1 MLRVIVD
8 FADLI
13 TAGLLP
19 RHQAIAASWPR
30 RVLISLA
37 AFLLLLPLLL
47 YYWTGLICDEL
58 FFRRYR
64 RVVVRKPVFILGVPR
79 SGTTALH
86 EALSADNQFTT
97 TRTWECLLAPSIT
110 HRYLWRGI
118 GRGDRRLG
126 APLRRLAGW
135 INQNWLAPLTNAHP
149 LQLQAPEEDYLTLLP
164 QLSAFI
170 LIIASPENRRLWRLG
185 RGDQALQASERQKL
199 MRHYHR
205 SIQRHLYF
213 HGSEKRYLAKNA
225 SFATLTGSL
234 LDRFPDARIIACLRE
249 PEQVVSSQLSSLLP
263 TLRILYGRVNHKVFN
278 ERMLRQLHFA
288 YQNLLQKL
296 PQKAPKQAVFLPLD
310 AQRQGLGEAIKTIYQ
325 ALDIPLSADFEQ
337 CLQALAERARSHQ
350 SGHRHRLA
358 DHALDEVTVQTRFAD
373 IHAAFDFT
381 QTTPQPATALN
392 PLQPART
399 VVVVCD
405 AQLQRNGVGTYY
417 ADLVDHLRTRTDT
430 IHLVAPGHAASP
442 IKHWL
447 EMKMPGDA
455 SQRVCL
461 PSPIALYR
469 HLVALE
475 PDVIILAA
483 PGPYGIMAGAM
494 AGRLGSRS
502 ILGLHTDFEALSSLY
517 YGRWL
522 GTLNRAFM
530 RGINQ
535 FLFKRSDA
543 VVSNSEHMQQ
553 IAQDKGAH
561 RAIKVK
567 TPLPRALLERPLQ
580 PLNTPARR
588 ILFVGRLATEKRV
601 HTVIDAASE
610 HPTLS
615 FAIAGDGPERA
626 LVESAAQ
633 THANLNYLGWVAR
646 ERLPEILDKT
656 DLLVLPSKV
665 EAFGTVAL
673 EAMARG
679 RLVLV
684 SAGCGIADWAIFKPC
699 LEVMQPGETTA
710 QAISRTLQQP
720 PAALAEKAR
729 LGRIQAEATAR
740 QCIDEWQALMEAL

>member
-30 RVLISLA
+30 RAFISLA
-37 AFLLLLPLLL
+37 AFFLLLPLLV
-47 YYWTGLICDEL
+47 YYWLGLIGDEV

-64 RVVVRKPVFILGVPR
+64 RVEVKKPVFILGVPR

-86 EALSADNQFTT
+86 EALSADQQFTT
-97 TRTWECLLAPSIT
+97 TRTWECLLAPAIS

-118 GRGDRRLG
+118 ARADRRLG
-126 APLRRLAGW
+126 APLRQLAGW
-135 INQNWLAPLTNAHP
+135 INRRWLAPLTNAHP

-170 LIIASPENRRLWRLG
+170 LIIASPENHRLWRLG
-185 RGDQALQASERQKL
+185 RGDLALQASERKRL

-213 HGSEKRYLAKNA
+213 HGTDRRYLAKNA
-225 SFATLTGSL
+225 SFATLAGSL
-234 LDRFPDARIIACLRE
+234 LNRFPDARIIACLRE

-263 TLRILYGRVNHKVFN
+263 TLRTLYGPINQTVFN

-296 PQKAPKQAVFLPLD
+296 PQTAAEQAVFLPLN
-310 AQRQGLGEAIKTIYQ
+310 AQRQGLGEAIETTYQ
-325 ALDIPLSADFEQ
+325 ALDIPLSAQFKQ
-337 CLQALAERARSHQ
+337 CLQTLAERARSHQ
-350 SGHRHRLA
+350 SGHRHKLS
-358 DHALDEVTVQTRFAD
+358 DHDLSEVTVKNRFAD
-373 IHAAFDFT
+373 IHAGFDFT
-381 QTTPQPATALN
+381 QTKPQPARAMK

-417 ADLVDHLRTRTDT
+417 ADLVDHLRSRNNA
-430 IHLVAPGHAASP
+430 IHVVAPGHTASP
-442 IKHWL
+442 IRHWL

-469 HLVALE
+469 HLQALD
-475 PDVIILAA
+475 PDVMILAA
-483 PGPYGIMAGAM
+483 PGPYAIMASAM
-494 AGRLGSRS
+494 AGKLGSRR

-522 GTLNRAFM
+522 GPINRYFM
-530 RGINQ
+530 RGINH

-553 IAQDKGAH
+553 IAQGKGAG
-561 RAIKVK
+561 RAVKVK
-567 TPLPRALLERPLQ
+567 TPLPRALLETPLQ
-580 PLNTPARR
+580 PLNTPPERV
-588 ILFVGRLATEKRV
+588 LFVGRLATEKRV
-601 HTVIDAASE
+601 HTVIDAASK
-610 HPTLS
+610 HPTIA
-615 FAIAGDGPERA
+615 FAIAGDGPERSM
-626 LVESAAQ
+626 VESAAQ

-646 ERLPEILDKT
+646 ERLPEILNET
-656 DLLVLPSKV
+656 DLLVLPSEV

-684 SAGCGIADWAIFKPC
+684 SAGCGIADWAVFKPC
-699 LEVMQPGETTA
+699 LEVMYPGETTA
-710 QAISRTLQQP
+710 EAITRLLQQP

-729 LGRIQAEATAR
+729 LGRMQAEATAR
-740 QCIDEWQALMEAL
+740 ECIDEWQALMETL